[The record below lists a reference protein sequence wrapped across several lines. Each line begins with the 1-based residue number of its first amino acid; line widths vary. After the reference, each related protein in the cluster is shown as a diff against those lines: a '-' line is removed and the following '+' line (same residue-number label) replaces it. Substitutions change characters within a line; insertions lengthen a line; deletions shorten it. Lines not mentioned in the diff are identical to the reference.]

1 MNPSW
6 ALAAAGLGAGAG
18 VALWWRLR
26 TGSYRRRDDVPR
38 IALGWSWLVI
48 AMAAAGA
55 AAASTLGLPLAV
67 PAGIYLVV
75 ASALVWIDV
84 DVHRVPDAVL
94 AVLAPVLAVAVLAA
108 AAATGQWSLLGWA
121 LAGAAGLG
129 VVFLVLALVGSMG
142 FGDVKLAATTGIVV
156 GPLGV
161 DALFTTVLAGFLV
174 AVIVGVAMLVRGA
187 ARRTHLAFGP
197 AIIAGALIATSLA
210 GLGF

>member
-1 MNPSW
+1 
-6 ALAAAGLGAGAG
+6 
-18 VALWWRLR
+18 RLR

-38 IALGWSWLVI
+38 VALGWSWLVI
-48 AMAAAGA
+48 VMAAAGA

-129 VVFLVLALVGSMG
+129 AVFLVLALVGSMG
-142 FGDVKLAATTGIVV
+142 LGDVKLAATTGIV
-156 GPLGV
+156 
-161 DALFTTVLAGFLV
+161 
-174 AVIVGVAMLVRGA
+174 I
-187 ARRTHLAFGP
+187 
-197 AIIAGALIATSLA
+197 
-210 GLGF
+210 

>member
-1 MNPSW
+1 MPR
-6 ALAAAGLGAGAG
+6 
-18 VALWWRLR
+18 VALGR
-26 TGSYRRRDDVPR
+26 
-38 IALGWSWLVI
+38 SWLVI
-48 AMAAAGA
+48 VMAAAGA

-75 ASALVWIDV
+75 ASALVWIDI

-108 AAATGQWSLLGWA
+108 AAATGQWSLLGSA

-129 VVFLVLALVGSMG
+129 AVFLVLAAFVGSMG

-187 ARRTHLAFGP
+187 GRRAHLAFGP
-197 AIIAGALIATSLA
+197 AIIAGAFIAIVRA
-210 GLGF
+210 GLGV

>member
-1 MNPSW
+1 MTVPW
-6 ALAAAGLGAGAG
+6 ALAAAALGAGAG

-26 TGSYRRRDDVPR
+26 AGSYRRRDDLPR
-38 IALGWSWLVI
+38 AALTWSWLVI
-48 AMAAAGA
+48 PMATAGA

-67 PAGIYLVV
+67 PAAIYLVV

-94 AVLAPVLAVAVLAA
+94 VVLAPVLAAAVLVA

-129 VVFLVLALVGSMG
+129 AVFLVLALVGSMG
-142 FGDVKLAATTGIVV
+142 LGDVKLAATTGIVV
-156 GPLGV
+156 GPLGI

-174 AVIVGVAMLVRGA
+174 ATIVGVAMLVRGA
-187 ARRTHLAFGP
+187 GRRTHLAFGP
-197 AIIAGALIATSLA
+197 AIIVGAFVAVTRA
-210 GLGF
+210 GLGL